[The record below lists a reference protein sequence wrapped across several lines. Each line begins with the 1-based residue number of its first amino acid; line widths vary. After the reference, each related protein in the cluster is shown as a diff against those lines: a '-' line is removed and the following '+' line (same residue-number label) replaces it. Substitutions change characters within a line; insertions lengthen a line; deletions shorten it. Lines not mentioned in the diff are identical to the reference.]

1 MRFRDL
7 PKVSLPVSGGNKGL
21 KNLGPQTPN
30 ALLFAVYQSVMNVL
44 VVV

>member
-7 PKVSLPVSGGNKGL
+7 SKVSLPVSGGNKGDRNPGL
-21 KNLGPQTPN
+21 QTPN
-30 ALLFAVYQSVMNVL
+30 ALLFAICQSVMNVL

>member
-7 PKVSLPVSGGNKGL
+7 PKVSLPVSGGNKGVR
-21 KNLGPQTPN
+21 NPGPQTPN
-30 ALLFAVYQSVMNVL
+30 ALLFAVYQGVMNVL

>member
-7 PKVSLPVSGGNKGL
+7 PKVSLPVSGGNKGDRNIGL
-21 KNLGPQTPN
+21 QTPN
-30 ALLFAVYQSVMNVL
+30 ALLFAVYHSVMNVL